1 MKRKIISILLII
13 ALLQTI
19 VLNVFAA
26 TQSDLEE
33 AKDKLNEA
41 KDTNKELTAEKDT
54 ILNEISD
61 LEDTIDKYEAEIE
74 ELNKNI
80 SKMEENIKEK
90 NKEIEKL
97 QKDFEEKKKLLED
110 RLVAIYEEGR
120 ITFLD
125 VLLASENI
133 WDYISMS
140 SKVQQLTEFDNEQMD
155 IVEKQKEEVE
165 KAKQELETQQTELAS
180 QKKEVEEKQT
190 KIKVAKVSKEAKLS
204 TLTAEQKKLQE
215 EINKYNKE
223 VERIEEE
230 IAKAAQNASEEYTG
244 NFNGTLSWP
253 LSSSSSYYNNI
264 TSYFGYREQPVAGAS
279 TYHRAIDIGV
289 PVGTAVYS
297 AGDGYVMTKG
307 YSSVRGYYV
316 MIKHADNLYT
326 FYQHLSSILVSQG
339 QSVKRAQQIAKSGNT
354 GIGSG
359 PHLHFEVRTS
369 PYYGSEVNPLNYV
382 HW

>member
-1 MKRKIISILLII
+1 MKQKIISIFLILV
-13 ALLQTI
+13 LLQAMI
-19 VLNVFAA
+19 LNVFAVS
-26 TQSDLEE
+26 QSDLNE

-41 KDTNKELTAEKDT
+41 TNSKRELTAEKDT

-61 LEDTIDKYEAEIE
+61 LEDTIDEYQAEIE
-74 ELNKNI
+74 DLNKKI
-80 SKMEENIKEK
+80 SKMESNIKEK

-97 QKDFEEKKKLLED
+97 QKDFDEKKKMLED

-155 IVEKQKEEVE
+155 IVEKQKDAVE
-165 KAKQELETQQTELAS
+165 KAKKELETQKKELANE
-180 QKKEVEEKQT
+180 KKEVQDKQT
-190 KIKVAKVSKEAKLS
+190 KIKVAKASKEAKVAS
-204 TLTAEQKKLQE
+204 LTAEQKKLQE

-230 IAKAAQNASEEYTG
+230 IRKAAQSSSGQYVG

-253 LSSSSSYYNNI
+253 LSSTSRYYDNI
-264 TSYFGYREQPVAGAS
+264 TSYFGYREAPVAGAS

-289 PVGTAVYS
+289 PTGTPVYS

-316 MIKHADNLYT
+316 MVKHASDLYT
-326 FYQHLSSILVSQG
+326 FYQHLDSILVSF
-339 QSVKRAQQIAKSGNT
+339 T
-354 GIGSG
+354 
-359 PHLHFEVRTS
+359 F
-369 PYYGSEVNPLNYV
+369 
-382 HW
+382 

>member
-1 MKRKIISILLII
+1 MKRKIICVFLIL

-19 VLNVFAA
+19 TLNVFAVS
-26 TQSDLEE
+26 QSDLNE
-33 AKDKLNEA
+33 AKDKLNAA
-41 KDTNKELTAEKDT
+41 KDSKKELTAEKDT
-54 ILNEISD
+54 ILNEIAE
-61 LEDTIDKYEAEIE
+61 LEDTIDEYQAEIDA
-74 ELNKNI
+74 LNKKISNTESNI
-80 SKMEENIKEK
+80 EK
-90 NKEIEKL
+90 KNEEIEKL
-97 QKDFEEKKKLLED
+97 QEEFEKKKKLLED

-165 KAKQELETQQTELAS
+165 KAKKELEDQKTELAN
-180 QKKEVEEKQT
+180 QKNELKEKQT
-190 KIKVAKVSKEAKLS
+190 KIKVAKVNKEAKVS
-204 TLTAEQKKLQE
+204 SLTAEQKKLQE
-215 EINKYNKE
+215 EIDKYNKE

-230 IAKAAQNASEEYTG
+230 IAKAAQDSDGKYGG
-244 NFNGTLSWP
+244 NFSGVLSWP
-253 LSSSSSYYNNI
+253 LPSNCTYIS
-264 TSYFGYREQPVAGAS
+264 SYFGYRDQPVPGAS

-289 PVGTAVYS
+289 SIGTPVYS
-297 AGDGYVMTKG
+297 AGNGYVMTKG

-316 MIKHADNLYT
+316 MVKHADNLYT

-339 QSVKRAQQIAKSGNT
+339 QSVKRGQQIAKSGNT

>member
-1 MKRKIISILLII
+1 MKRKIISVFLIL
-13 ALLQTI
+13 ALLQTV

-26 TQSDLEE
+26 SQSDLNE
-33 AKDKLNEA
+33 AKDKLNSA
-41 KDTNKELTAEKDT
+41 KNSKKELTAEKDT

-61 LEDTIDKYEAEIE
+61 LEDTIDEYEDEIE
-74 ELNKNI
+74 VLNKKI
-80 SKMEENIKEK
+80 SKMESNIKDK
-90 NKEIEKL
+90 NKEIDKL

-140 SKVQQLTEFDNEQMD
+140 SKVQQLTDFDNEQMEM
-155 IVEKQKEEVE
+155 VENQRKVVE
-165 KAKQELETQQTELAS
+165 KAKAELETQKIELAN
-180 QKKEVEEKQT
+180 QKKDVKEKQT
-190 KIKVAKVSKEAKLS
+190 KIKVAKANKEAKVS
-204 TLTAEQKKLQE
+204 SLTAEQKKLQE
-215 EINKYNKE
+215 QINKYNKE
-223 VERIEEE
+223 VARIEEE
-230 IAKAAQNASEEYTG
+230 IAKAAQSSSGEYGG
-244 NFNGTLSWP
+244 NFNSTLRWP
-253 LSSSSSYYNNI
+253 LPSNCTYIS
-264 TSYFGYREQPVAGAS
+264 SYFGYRDQPVAGAS

-289 PVGTAVYS
+289 SIGTPVYA

-307 YSSVRGYYV
+307 YSDVRGYYV
-316 MIKHADNLYT
+316 MVKHADNLYT
-326 FYQHLSSILVSQG
+326 FYQHLSRILVSQG
-339 QSVKRAQQIAKSGNT
+339 QNVKKGDKIAKSGDT